1 MNSAKKI
8 LSEAE
13 SKVANLRALLDQEFD
28 YIKRDN
34 LDKLVSLQNDKNN
47 TLNDLAKL
55 KEIGEGQFV
64 GNQENLSENIKR
76 WDGIINSITECKT
89 LHQRNETFVTK
100 RLEAIRSALSILKTG
115 NVENS
120 LSLYDKRG
128 AVSKR
133 NT

>member
-64 GNQENLSENIKR
+64 GNQENLSENSKR
-76 WDGIINSITECKT
+76 WDGVISSITECKT